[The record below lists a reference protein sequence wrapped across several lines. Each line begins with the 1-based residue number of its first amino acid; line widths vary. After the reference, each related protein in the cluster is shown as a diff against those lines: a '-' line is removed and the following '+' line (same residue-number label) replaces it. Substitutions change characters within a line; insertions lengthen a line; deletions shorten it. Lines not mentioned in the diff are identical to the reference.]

1 MDLKI
6 YQSIQGFKTH
16 IKFKNCFIKYLSD
29 PNNEFQMIATIF
41 EIDVS
46 VDIPFFFSLWEL
58 YHEWQIIFIKN
69 FLHEFYKLWVILAK
83 FHFTF

>member
-16 IKFKNCFIKYLSD
+16 IKFNNCFIKYLSD

-46 VDIPFFFSLWEL
+46 VDIPFFFSCEN
-58 YHEWQIIFIKN
+58 YTMNGKS
-69 FLHEFYKLWVILAK
+69 FL
-83 FHFTF
+83 